1 METELEGQPE
11 DRNKA
16 LEEKIKLLQKE
27 NELLKSKAKVSL
39 CEYMFCRNSKMDN
52 RSRINRP
59 DSEGLGE

>member
-1 METELEGQPE
+1 METELEGQPV

-39 CEYMFCRNSKMDN
+39 CEYMFCRNSRMDK
-52 RSRINRP
+52 
-59 DSEGLGE
+59 